1 MKEEIAVES
10 GWLALGRQSLEV
22 RHWRLAGARGTIVLI
37 HEALGSAS
45 YWKDFPIPLAQSSGM
60 NVVAYSRAGHGDSD
74 GPLEPRAPAYY
85 ERQVDVVLPRLMEEF
100 RIAEP
105 VLYGHSEGTAI
116 AFLYAAAGK
125 PVRAIIAESPIVLS
139 EKKTLE
145 AVNELDQPQA
155 RAELVERL
163 SRYHRD
169 AAAVFASWVEAA
181 RGHLAR
187 EFPAGAYLSHVRC
200 PVLTIEGE
208 LDQYCSPAQSAV
220 LEASLPDLQRV
231 LLPGTGHLP
240 HRERPEA
247 VFEAVRGFLQ
257 EIDSRQ
263 PSDNQQ
269 GTWDGNTRLS
279 DSASKR
285 KADS

>member
-1 MKEEIAVES
+1 
-10 GWLALGRQSLEV
+10 
-22 RHWRLAGARGTIVLI
+22 
-37 HEALGSAS
+37 
-45 YWKDFPIPLAQSSGM
+45 
-60 NVVAYSRAGHGDSD
+60 
-74 GPLEPRAPAYY
+74 
-85 ERQVDVVLPRLMEEF
+85 
-100 RIAEP
+100 
-105 VLYGHSEGTAI
+105 
-116 AFLYAAAGK
+116 
-125 PVRAIIAESPIVLS
+125 
-139 EKKTLE
+139 
-145 AVNELDQPQA
+145 
-155 RAELVERL
+155 
-163 SRYHRD
+163 
-169 AAAVFASWVEAA
+169 
-181 RGHLAR
+181 
-187 EFPAGAYLSHVRC
+187 
-200 PVLTIEGE
+200 VLTIEGE